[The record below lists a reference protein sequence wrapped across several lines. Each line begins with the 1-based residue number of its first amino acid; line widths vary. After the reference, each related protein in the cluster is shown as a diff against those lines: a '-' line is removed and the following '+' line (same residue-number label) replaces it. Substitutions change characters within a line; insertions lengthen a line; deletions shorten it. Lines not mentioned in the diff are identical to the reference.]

1 MADTRIEEWPV
12 AERTRVAYPRRRRG
26 LPLLA
31 ITLIVLLGLA
41 VAADRVAANAAA
53 DRIRT
58 EVVAELDERGVQ
70 PASTDVTV
78 GGFPFLFQV
87 ADGHYEKITI
97 DMREVDIRGTTL
109 PSLLVVAHDVD
120 ADTADLIDGNA
131 TVMADRVTGTAVI
144 DWVTLASLVDYARL
158 GLTGVTFGPS
168 DGGVQVRGTAQF
180 AGLQV
185 PMSATADL
193 SVDAGVVQ
201 VRLRDVR
208 VEDASLSGV
217 AQAQLEAFAQRL
229 SVDIRIPP
237 LPFRLSIDDVR
248 PEEPG
253 LSITATAR
261 AVPLA
266 S

>member
-1 MADTRIEEWPV
+1 V
-12 AERTRVAYPRRRRG
+12 AERTRVAYRRRSRA

-31 ITLIVLLGLA
+31 ITLIVLLGLG
-41 VAADRVAANAAA
+41 VVADRVAANAAA
-53 DRIRT
+53 ERIRT
-58 EVVAELDERGVQ
+58 ELVAELNERGVR
-70 PASTDVTV
+70 PASTNVTV

-97 DMREVDIRGTTL
+97 DMREVDISGTTL

-120 ADTADLIDGNA
+120 ADTADLIDGKA
-131 TVMADRVTGTAVI
+131 TVTAERVTGTAVI
-144 DWVTLASLVDYARL
+144 DWTTLANLVDFARL
-158 GLTGVTFGPS
+158 GLSGVTFGPS
-168 DGGVQVRGTAQF
+168 DSGLQVRGTANL

-201 VRLRDVR
+201 IRVRNAR
-208 VEDASLSGV
+208 VEDGSLSGP
-217 AQAQLEAFAQRL
+217 AQTQLDALAQRL

-248 PEEPG
+248 PEDPG

-261 AVPLA
+261 AVPLV